1 MHSSSHPSKP
11 NQAKQY
17 RRCWSPSWA
26 RSTRGK
32 NREFKGKDRLQKN
45 GKDGDQNYKFFPDFS
60 SCYGLLIYI
69 SILWQHVFDMA
80 DFSVLL
86 LYSLKSNN
94 NNVMK
99 EKKRSNLVILFPLFS
114 ISCLIVIANLKIFLL
129 ETWTLECSDILL
141 IHLISES
148 FMRSNI
154 IVMSSLIWST
164 KPDGLKSLICR
175 DKAMYS
181 HDMR

>member
-45 GKDGDQNYKFFPDFS
+45 GKDGDQNYKFFPDIS

-99 EKKRSNLVILFPLFS
+99 EKKRSNLVISFS
-114 ISCLIVIANLKIFLL
+114 TLLNFMFNGDCKLKNICFGNLNFGMQWHPSHPSDQRILYEIEHHCNVIS
-129 ETWTLECSDILL
+129 
-141 IHLISES
+141 HLINKTWQSK
-148 FMRSNI
+148 I
-154 IVMSSLIWST
+154 
-164 KPDGLKSLICR
+164 
-175 DKAMYS
+175 S
-181 HDMR
+181 HL